1 MERVAVGQDLLGLL
15 MFSPVRIIPSVLH
28 THISFIYYQSCVI
41 LIADSVIK

>member
-28 THISFIYYQSCVI
+28 THISFIYYQRYVI
-41 LIADSVIK
+41 LVPDSVVK